1 VEQREGTG
9 RPDRDARASA
19 AAPRV
24 LLLEPH
30 PDHAEIAREAL
41 ERAWP
46 DADVRTSPE
55 PPGAATADR
64 FDLLVC
70 STAALDDARRWLAST
85 RQAAPP
91 VVLIADG
98 TNPARSMDG
107 ARVAAVLDKRNARGF
122 VERLAG
128 AAASAVEARAREGGQ
143 PVPVPGLPADRT
155 VPADAADP
163 AGAAATG
170 RPHERAAGP
179 GALLSPRAYD
189 GGALDEPAPE
199 RDRRAE
205 ALAAG
210 MAQALADFLAHAA
223 PLAGLASRRAASD
236 PVLTAY
242 LAGFA
247 AELDRARGL
256 AHRLAH
262 LLGEPPAPARRTMRA
277 ADLITLRSAAWRG
290 WLPDETA
297 LRLAVD
303 PAPLVTID
311 PELIAPSLD
320 DLVQALA
327 PCTDSPCGIDVAVAR
342 ERLDAEFAATR
353 PGARAGRFVR
363 IALAAARGH
372 VPRVEPVPGPVPAGE
387 PVLQAALAAA
397 KANGGYLE
405 LRWDP
410 ARRHLDAADLYL
422 PEAEPAPHAAGDAS
436 PRPGLLVVDDDAAV
450 RETVAALLE
459 GCGWRA
465 LAVPS
470 GEAAVDLYRAGCRYG
485 LVLLDLLMPGL
496 SGAETFRALR
506 ALDPAVR
513 VVVASGS
520 RPGEP
525 LRRMLAEGALGYLA
539 KPFGLSELSAIVE
552 AATGSR
558 PPAPTRR

>member
-1 VEQREGTG
+1 VEQREGTD
-9 RPDRDARASA
+9 RPDRDAHASA

-46 DADVRTSPE
+46 DADVRTSPQ
-55 PPGAATADR
+55 PPGASAAER

-70 STAALDDARRWLAST
+70 STAALDDARHWLASV
-85 RQAAPP
+85 REAAPP

-98 TNPARSMDG
+98 ANPARSIDG
-107 ARVAAVLDKRNARGF
+107 AQVAAVLDKRNARGF

-128 AAASAVEARAREGGQ
+128 AAASAVETRAREAGQ
-143 PVPVPGLPADRT
+143 PVPVPVPGLS
-155 VPADAADP
+155 ADP
-163 AGAAATG
+163 DAPAVAA
-170 RPHERAAGP
+170 EP
-179 GALLSPRAYD
+179 GAVLSPRAYD

-223 PLAGLASRRAASD
+223 PLAGLASRRAAGD

-242 LAGFA
+242 LVGFA

-262 LLGEPPAPARRTMRA
+262 LLGEPPAPLRRTMRA

-303 PAPLVTID
+303 PGPVVTVD

-327 PCTDSPCGIDVAVAR
+327 PCTDLPCGIDVAVAR
-342 ERLDAEFAATR
+342 ERLDAAFAAAH

-397 KANGGYLE
+397 KAHGGYLE

-422 PEAEPAPHAAGDAS
+422 PEVERAPDAADDATH
-436 PRPGLLVVDDDAAV
+436 RPGLLVVDDDAAV
-450 RETVAALLE
+450 RETVVALLE

-539 KPFGLSELSAIVE
+539 KPFGLAELSAIVE
-552 AATGSR
+552 AATGFR
-558 PPAPTRR
+558 PPAPPRR

>member
-1 VEQREGTG
+1 VDPRNETG
-9 RPDRDARASA
+9 RSVRDAGASP

-30 PDHAEIAREAL
+30 PDHAEIVREAL

-46 DADVRTSPE
+46 NADVRTRPQE
-55 PPGAATADR
+55 AGASADER

-70 STAALDDARRWLAST
+70 STAVIDDARHWLSSVDE
-85 RQAAPP
+85 AAPP
-91 VVLIADG
+91 VVLIADADH
-98 TNPARSMDG
+98 PPRPMHG
-107 ARVAAVLDKRNARGF
+107 ARVAAILDKRNARGF

-128 AAASAVEARAREGGQ
+128 AAASAIQGRGRPSAWPELAAGRASVARVEPGAPGTPGPPRAATAPERG
-143 PVPVPGLPADRT
+143 A
-155 VPADAADP
+155 P
-163 AGAAATG
+163 AGD
-170 RPHERAAGP
+170 
-179 GALLSPRAYD
+179 LLSPRSYD
-189 GGALDEPAPE
+189 GGALDEPPAE

-210 MAQALADFLAHAA
+210 MAQALADFLEHAT
-223 PLAGLASRRAASD
+223 PLAELAARRARRD
-236 PVLTAY
+236 PVLTGY
-242 LAGFA
+242 LGGFA
-247 AELDRARGL
+247 AELGRARGL
-256 AHRLAH
+256 AARLAR
-262 LLGEPPAPARRTMRA
+262 LLGEPPAPARRAMRA
-277 ADLITLRSAAWRG
+277 ADLVTLRAGAWRG
-290 WLPDETA
+290 WLPDEIA

-303 PAPLVTID
+303 PGPAVSVD

-327 PCTDSPCGIDVAVAR
+327 PAADPPCGIDIGVSPA
-342 ERLDAEFAATR
+342 LLGAEFAATR
-353 PGARAGRFVR
+353 PGARPGRFVR
-363 IALAAARGH
+363 IAIAAARGH

-387 PVLQAALAAA
+387 PALQAALAAA
-397 KANGGYLE
+397 KAHGGYLE

-422 PEAEPAPHAAGDAS
+422 PEGERVPGAPDVS
-436 PRPGLLVVDDDAAV
+436 TLVPSVLLVDDDASV
-450 RETVAALLE
+450 RETVVALLE
-459 GCGWRA
+459 GAGWRA

-470 GEAAVDLYRAGCRYG
+470 GAAALDLYRAGCRYG

-525 LRRMLAEGALGYLA
+525 LRRMMAEGALGFLA
-539 KPFGLSELSAIVE
+539 KPFGLGELVAIVE

-558 PPAPTRR
+558 PPAPTRS